1 MRSGLQTGMKKPPY
15 GGLVHILHL
24 GIISALFACFEV
36 NRL

>member
-24 GIISALFACFEV
+24 DIMSALFTYFEV